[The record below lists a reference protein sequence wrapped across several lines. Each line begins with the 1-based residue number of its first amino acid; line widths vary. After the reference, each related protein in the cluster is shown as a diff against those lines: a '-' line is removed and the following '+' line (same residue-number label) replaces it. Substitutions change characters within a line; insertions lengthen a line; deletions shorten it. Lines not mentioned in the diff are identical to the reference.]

1 MNIFKRSIHK
11 ILLIIMGSLI
21 SLTISGCDKTEST
34 PVSSS
39 SSQQIQDVQS
49 QPVQNNAQPTKDE
62 QTTEA
67 TDDSMPAETVPDET
81 TEIQQDAQ
89 TAKPSDAVKIVE
101 FNEYKVTGT
110 RILKSEIDVHNSLPM
125 EVELKVRCAVDN
137 PEQCE
142 CIDGEFGGHLDQQ
155 GYPDNRSYIINCD
168 KEINEV
174 FNIPKHGTVTSF
186 DKLLKHIKL
195 SPERHQYAI
204 SFIFKDNLRTNTEEI
219 RKLCPVQDGIVGEK
233 CECFSAESH
242 DPNSLLLTNG
252 RLIIQ
257 CPPSNNENNQAEHT
271 SETPKESVPDET
283 TEIQQDNPQSKELDW
298 NNPEHLN
305 TIAAETQKAYN
316 ELISLAPEFASCYRK
331 AQKVCTD
338 KGIRPFGTLGM
349 NQLSYNLEYDEFGN
363 IYYIEDSFAKIVKK
377 WERCETTYASCFRK
391 KLPKSFNFD
400 LSEIVKNYPNNVQR
414 FGRIKLVFNI
424 TTNKVSIIDA
434 YSKPIGT
441 VHQNNV
447 NSFGESYN
455 KHYERWLKRREK

>member
-11 ILLIIMGSLI
+11 NLLIIMGSLI

-39 SSQQIQDVQS
+39 SSQQVQDAQS

-67 TDDSMPAETVPDET
+67 TDDRMPVEPVPDE
-81 TEIQQDAQ
+81 I
-89 TAKPSDAVKIVE
+89 
-101 FNEYKVTGT
+101 
-110 RILKSEIDVHNSLPM
+110 
-125 EVELKVRCAVDN
+125 
-137 PEQCE
+137 
-142 CIDGEFGGHLDQQ
+142 
-155 GYPDNRSYIINCD
+155 
-168 KEINEV
+168 
-174 FNIPKHGTVTSF
+174 
-186 DKLLKHIKL
+186 
-195 SPERHQYAI
+195 
-204 SFIFKDNLRTNTEEI
+204 
-219 RKLCPVQDGIVGEK
+219 
-233 CECFSAESH
+233 
-242 DPNSLLLTNG
+242 
-252 RLIIQ
+252 
-257 CPPSNNENNQAEHT
+257 
-271 SETPKESVPDET
+271 

-316 ELISLAPEFASCYRK
+316 ELISLASEFASCYRK

-338 KGIRPFGTLGM
+338 KGIRPFGSFGM

-363 IYYIEDSFAKIVKK
+363 IYYIEDSFAKNVKK
-377 WERCETTYASCFRK
+377 WERCETTYDSCFRK